1 MMPRN
6 PILEEIYAAREKL
19 LADAGGDIHRYIQGA
34 RERALTSGHPIASP
48 KQRTNGCTGAAE
60 NALGDGPSSPAAR

>member
-1 MMPRN
+1 MTRN

-48 KQRTNGCTGAAE
+48 TQRTNGCTEAAG
-60 NALGDGPSSPAAR
+60 NAVRDGESSRAAR